1 MVRSR
6 FLKFNSK
13 IKIVITGIGN
23 RSLPKQ
29 PESSNWAGW
38 VKQIHK
44 SNYFE
49 LVAAHD
55 PSEDSLKRIIE
66 RGFLKQENTFKDFNQ
81 MLSETECEAII
92 ISNPAE
98 FHYETI
104 NKALNNNL
112 YVLVEKPLVTKLSH
126 GIELVNQ
133 NKKKGNKVL
142 VAQNWRTKDVGQ
154 LLRKYIQNGRLG
166 KIGQIFFRYIR
177 NRENPN
183 YPEYIFDEQ
192 YPLLYAM
199 GIHHIDLFRY
209 ILNDEII
216 SVSAFSFKP
225 PWSLYGSD
233 TGMNLFMRTHSGTVI
248 NYVGTISSLNK
259 AIMQESIIVEG
270 ELGTIIND
278 SDWSEP
284 PLYLIEKESNT
295 KTALIN
301 TNDEPRIKKQYDK
314 SDKLLLD
321 NFSDVIRNTQDPI
334 CDAEDALKSV
344 AVLEACRQSF
354 ETKRLV
360 YL

>member
-1 MVRSR
+1 
-6 FLKFNSK
+6 
-13 IKIVITGIGN
+13 
-23 RSLPKQ
+23 
-29 PESSNWAGW
+29 
-38 VKQIHK
+38 
-44 SNYFE
+44 
-49 LVAAHD
+49 
-55 PSEDSLKRIIE
+55 
-66 RGFLKQENTFKDFNQ
+66 
-81 MLSETECEAII
+81 
-92 ISNPAE
+92 
-98 FHYETI
+98 
-104 NKALNNNL
+104 
-112 YVLVEKPLVTKLSH
+112 
-126 GIELVNQ
+126 
-133 NKKKGNKVL
+133 
-142 VAQNWRTKDVGQ
+142 
-154 LLRKYIQNGRLG
+154 
-166 KIGQIFFRYIR
+166 
-177 NRENPN
+177 
-183 YPEYIFDEQ
+183 
-192 YPLLYAM
+192 M

-225 PWSLYGSD
+225 PWSLYSSD
-233 TGMNLFMRTHSGTVI
+233 TGMNLFMKTNSGTVI

-259 AIMQESIIVEG
+259 VITQESIIVEG